1 MRVHRFDWSAKIVV
15 CKGDEAPPPGAV
27 AARETPEGYLR
38 VEGRINGCGVYEYEN
53 EDGERWGELRLPEH
67 VGAPATLESWQVR
80 PITDDHPS
88 VWVDAANIAEYRRG
102 SLGSH
107 VKFDGVHTTADP
119 MVIDSPELIA
129 KVRAGK
135 SQLSCGYTCVLVP
148 QKGEIDGIAYD
159 YIQTEIYGNHVA
171 VVDLARGGPTCS
183 LVFDGAARRRPT
195 PDHRGASMKT
205 QDDKNKKDAKLVTS
219 EGEVEIPEAKLP
231 AVMSLLAEPAEGES
245 GMNDED
251 PEAPEAPE
259 PSLTTGPAPV
269 DAKGDA
275 ALKAKV
281 DMLVAENK
289 RLKEDFA
296 PNVSARV
303 SLVTSAR
310 EILGAGVK
318 LDSMSDTAIQREVI
332 VAVNPD
338 MKTKLKGKSADYVAA
353 AYEMA
358 IDAHAKNTDSSNE
371 LLGLTGRAS
380 ANNDGA
386 SLNDSYRKMLEDR
399 RDGVE
404 REVA

>member
-1 MRVHRFDWSAKIVV
+1 MSRVHRFDWVGPIVV
-15 CKGDEAPPPGAV
+15 CKGDEAPPPGAI

-38 VEGRINGCGVYEYEN
+38 VEGRINGCGVYQYEN
-53 EDGERWGELRLPEH
+53 EAGETWGELRTPEY
-67 VGAPATLESWQVR
+67 VGAPAFLESWQLR
-80 PITDDHPS
+80 PVTDDHPP
-88 VWVDAANIAEYRRG
+88 VWLDATNVDQYRRG
-102 SLGSH
+102 TLGTNR
-107 VKFDGVHTTADP
+107 FDGEHTIAD
-119 MVIDSPELIA
+119 MLIESPELIA
-129 KVRAGK
+129 KIRAGK
-135 SQLSCGYTCVLVP
+135 TQLSGGYTCVLIA
-148 QKGEIDGIAYD
+148 QKGEFNGIPYD
-159 YIQTEIYGNHVA
+159 FIQTEGYANHAA
-171 VVDLARGGPTCS
+171 VVDFARGGPTCS

-195 PDHRGASMKT
+195 PDHRGASMPHN
-205 QDDKNKKDAKLVTS
+205 DKQKKDAKLVTT

-251 PEAPEAPE
+251 PEAPE
-259 PSLTTGPAPV
+259 PSLTTGPEPV

-318 LDSMSDTAIQREVI
+318 LDSMSDTAIRREVI